1 MLEVSGLVFG
11 QWVTSVELPTV
22 VQQRVGFFCAS
33 ENLANVQEHGREMLS
48 SVQRT
53 TLMPDTPTLRVMSEL
68 LPTRPGPTEHRP
80 TQPSVPVPKAM
91 SCPTYPVNVYPP
103 VHVPEKTTP
112 DPMSLLV
119 EPPLRSI

>member
-11 QWVTSVELPTV
+11 PWVTLVELPMV
-22 VQQRVGFFCAS
+22 EQQRVGFFCAS
-33 ENLANVQEHGREMLS
+33 EILANVQELGRKMLS
-48 SVQRT
+48 RVRRT
-53 TLMPDTPTLRVMSEL
+53 TLMSDTPTLRVMSEL
-68 LPTRPGPTEHRP
+68 LPTRPGPTEHHP

-91 SCPTYPVNVYPP
+91 SCPIYLVNVYPP
-103 VHVPEKTTP
+103 VLVPEKIIL